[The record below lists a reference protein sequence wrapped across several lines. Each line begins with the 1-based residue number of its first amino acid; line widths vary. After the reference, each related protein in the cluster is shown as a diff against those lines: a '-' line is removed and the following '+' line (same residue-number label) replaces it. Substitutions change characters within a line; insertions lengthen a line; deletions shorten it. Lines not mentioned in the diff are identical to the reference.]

1 MNLFGCQ
8 DNSKCSV
15 TIQTWYGKY
24 ITADSNHSVHAN
36 HTEIGEIG
44 HHYVGLWDFNNKGD
58 QVKISKSAMNKM
70 LPEYL
75 IAFGD
80 TGGLALISQHIHES
94 HTESKIWKVGNKG
107 NGQFTF
113 KSNHGKFLVANENGG
128 LKANSDVTVPGDTF
142 KVIPYE
148 DPTGTGIEI

>member
-1 MNLFGCQ
+1 MNLFGCK

-15 TIQTWYGKY
+15 AIQTWYGKY
-24 ITADSNHSVHAN
+24 VTADSNHSVHAN
-36 HTEIGEIG
+36 HTEIDEIG
-44 HHYVGLWDFNNKGD
+44 HHYVGLWDFITKGN

-75 IAFGD
+75 ISFGD
-80 TGGLALISQHIHES
+80 TGSLALISQHIHES

-113 KSNHGKFLVANENGG
+113 KSYHGKFLVANQNGG
-128 LKANSDVTVPGDTF
+128 LKANSEVTVPGDTF

-148 DPTGTGIEI
+148 DSMATGIEI